1 MKYFKEIYLNV
12 LVKIINFPKFLFPNN
27 DSFNL
32 FRINLKNRI
41 FTKGFIMLND
51 KKFIFETDSLKTYQ
65 RYIKILKKE
74 PETIDW
80 IDSFK
85 PGDIFWDIGANV
97 GVFSFYSSFRDV
109 KTFSFEP
116 DPLNYKEFLKMI
128 VLNKVKNISPFL
140 LGIGSSDLGYF
151 DLEFDD
157 DGLEA
162 GRSMRSLNTT
172 GTVKSNSFKTL
183 TMSLK
188 SLIFNL
194 NIDYPNHIKIDV
206 DGNELAILNN
216 QEDFLSNPN
225 IKSILIEIDITDDFL
240 LNNVQ
245 KIMKASNFNFVSSI
259 ESKTGS
265 KYINYIFKK

>member
-1 MKYFKEIYLNV
+1 
-12 LVKIINFPKFLFPNN
+12 
-27 DSFNL
+27 
-32 FRINLKNRI
+32 
-41 FTKGFIMLND
+41 
-51 KKFIFETDSLKTYQ
+51 
-65 RYIKILKKE
+65 
-74 PETIDW
+74 
-80 IDSFK
+80 
-85 PGDIFWDIGANV
+85 
-97 GVFSFYSSFRDV
+97 
-109 KTFSFEP
+109 
-116 DPLNYKEFLKMI
+116 MI

-188 SLIFNL
+188 SLVSNL

-216 QEDFLSNPN
+216 QEDFLSNPK
-225 IKSILIEIDITDDFL
+225 IKSVLIEIDITDDFL

-245 KIMKASNFNFVSSI
+245 KIMKASNFNFVCSV
-259 ESKTGS
+259 ESQTGS
-265 KYINYIFKK
+265 KDFNYIFKK